1 MGVSDRKVLQRISR
15 HNFSGSR
22 TVVWPSGRWTFN
34 SILYLLVAM
43 NEFEYLQLLPM
54 YANAKVLPDKRYDC
68 SFDNLI
74 IIVVGIGEMTHLAMS
89 DVQSNFV

>member
-1 MGVSDRKVLQRISR
+1 
-15 HNFSGSR
+15 
-22 TVVWPSGRWTFN
+22 
-34 SILYLLVAM
+34 
-43 NEFEYLQLLPM
+43 LQLLPR